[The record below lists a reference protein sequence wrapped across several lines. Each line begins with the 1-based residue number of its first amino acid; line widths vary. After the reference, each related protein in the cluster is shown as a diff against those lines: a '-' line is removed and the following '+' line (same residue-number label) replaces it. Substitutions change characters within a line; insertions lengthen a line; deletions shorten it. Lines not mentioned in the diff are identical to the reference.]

1 MDVKEEKGKGRN
13 NLTVLWVLTC
23 DHTTDE
29 KLRFRKAFKANRGH
43 EVIELWWLNASLCI
57 IRGDKSA
64 RPRTAEAEAPCRQG
78 VVSPTQNPPED
89 KDRGLPTPRAQRS
102 SLMLDRDL
110 GVIMNEE
117 TNHFNL
123 ESMTTP
129 KSEERGDL

>member
-1 MDVKEEKGKGRN
+1 MQAC
-13 NLTVLWVLTC
+13 VLS
-23 DHTTDE
+23 E
-29 KLRFRKAFKANRGH
+29 G
-43 EVIELWWLNASLCI
+43 
-57 IRGDKSA
+57 IRGT
-64 RPRTAEAEAPCRQG
+64 RPQDCRGRGTLQAEG
-78 VVSPTQNPPED
+78 VVCPTQNPPED

-129 KSEERGDL
+129 KSEERGSVKTKEKGMIKFKSIKVLNMLKWTKTEGTRDSQI